1 MTTRKT
7 TPEKPP
13 KAGMLSAAGKGTQ
26 NPESLTPAQQRSIDA
41 RVLSEG
47 NKRKRR

>member
-1 MTTRKT
+1 MTRKT

-13 KAGMLSAAGKGTQ
+13 STAMLSKAGSGTR
-26 NPESLTPAQQRSIDA
+26 NPKALTPAQQRSIDA

-47 NKRKRR
+47 NKRKSR